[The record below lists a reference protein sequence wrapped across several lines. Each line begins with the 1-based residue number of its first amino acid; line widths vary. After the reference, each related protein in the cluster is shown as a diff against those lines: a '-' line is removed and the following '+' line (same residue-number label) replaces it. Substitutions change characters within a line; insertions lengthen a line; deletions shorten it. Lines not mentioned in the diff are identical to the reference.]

1 MIGSSWKGNTVCT
14 PCIATQTFASKA
26 NTAVCYPVTDCKI
39 GHHITTQGTASSD
52 QICSACSNKIPA
64 NSEYYENVNCSWR
77 CKSGF
82 SLTNNGTECS
92 KAGAKIVFKNKS
104 VQGQLQS
111 YENNVVSFNNFKC
124 VEGLKVCGMSSTL
137 QKLEARVAAL
147 EAKL

>member
-1 MIGSSWKGNTVCT
+1 M
-14 PCIATQTFASKA
+14 AFHA
-26 NTAVCYPVTDCKI
+26 NTAVCKPVTPCKV
-39 GHHITTQGTASSD
+39 GFHVTSAGTVTND
-52 QICSACSNKIPA
+52 QQCSACSNSIPA

-147 EAKL
+147 EAIVLAKK